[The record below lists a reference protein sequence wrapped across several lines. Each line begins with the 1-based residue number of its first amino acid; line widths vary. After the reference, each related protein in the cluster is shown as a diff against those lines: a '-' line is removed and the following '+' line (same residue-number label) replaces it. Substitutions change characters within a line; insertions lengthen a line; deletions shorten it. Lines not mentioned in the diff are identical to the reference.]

1 MTIAKSCSGRGMCA
15 LTTFLFQPTTCA
27 VLASFLTRL
36 RTPYQLFIG
45 HPFLSSVCLAW
56 LEYVSAGMPARSYCI
71 PSFTHF
77 LDFSRINTFSETCI
91 RLLSKCR
98 LNQDWDDAL

>member
-45 HPFLSSVCLAW
+45 HLSYRLSAWHGLSTYQLACR
-56 LEYVSAGMPARSYCI
+56 PAITAYPHS
-71 PSFTHF
+71 P
-77 LDFSRINTFSETCI
+77 TFSTFLESTPFPK
-91 RLLSKCR
+91 LAFVSSA
-98 LNQDWDDAL
+98 NVD